1 MMRTAFLG
9 FAALAAAL
17 AIDAGPATAQ
27 VYPWC
32 ANYGGRGGTNCY
44 FANLWQCRQ
53 AVSGTGGYC
62 SPNPFYGAAPRATR
76 RYRRG
81 Y

>member
-1 MMRTAFLG
+1 MRTALLG
-9 FAALAAAL
+9 FAALAAVL
-17 AIDAGPATAQ
+17 AIDAGPAAAQ

-62 SPNPFYGAAPRATR
+62 SQNPFYGAYPRVSS
-76 RYRRG
+76 RYWYG

>member
-1 MMRTAFLG
+1 VRKLRR
-9 FAALAAAL
+9 
-17 AIDAGPATAQ
+17 
-27 VYPWC
+27 VW
-32 ANYGGRGGTNCY
+32 CY

-53 AVSGTGGYC
+53 AVSGVGGYC
-62 SPNPFYGAAPRATR
+62 SQNPFYGYGASAAPRRAKR

>member
-1 MMRTAFLG
+1 MRTTLLG
-9 FAALAAAL
+9 FAALAALL
-17 AIDAGPATAQ
+17 AFDAAPANAQ

-32 ANYGGRGGTNCY
+32 ANYGRGGTNCY

-62 SPNPFYGAAPRATR
+62 SRNPFYAGSPRR
-76 RYRRG
+76 SRRG